1 MAGAFAVGGVSGAVF
16 NPAAAVGV
24 TLMGLSSAAN
34 IWIFLVADFAGGAV
48 AAIAYNWITAR
59 EAASRAPARELVGV

>member
-34 IWIFLVADFAGGAV
+34 IGSSWWLIS
-48 AAIAYNWITAR
+48 R
-59 EAASRAPARELVGV
+59 EAR